1 MKNFSLRQ
9 LRYFIA
15 FVENGGVAQAARMI
29 HISQPSI
36 SSAIKELEAEFGI
49 RLVFRN
55 RSNGVSLT
63 PAGRSFYQHALDLMR
78 QAREFHSKVA
88 VENGIVAGDLKIGC
102 FDTLAPMYA
111 PMLMASFQR
120 AHAQVAIQLHVAPHQ
135 KLLDGLRDGSYDT
148 VICYAHDLP
157 STVGRA
163 SLMRDLMPHALVA
176 PEHRFADMPDVALS
190 MLAAEPL
197 ILLDIWPSN
206 EYFLG
211 LFDRAKLSPRLAHK
225 APSLELVRGMVAH
238 GLGVSV
244 LVSEPVSGQ
253 TYDGLDVVS
262 VPIQDP
268 MVPSEIV
275 LAWSGPD
282 EPLPLCR
289 IFVDHCRELLSADDG
304 ASPSFTPSPL
314 SRHDR

>member
-36 SSAIKELEAEFGI
+36 SSAIKELEEEFGI
-49 RLVFRN
+49 RLVYRN
-55 RSNGVSLT
+55 RTAGVSLT
-63 PAGRSFYQHALDLMR
+63 PAGSSFYQHALDLMR
-78 QAREFHSKVA
+78 QARQFHSKVA
-88 VENGIVAGDLKIGC
+88 VENGIVAGDLKVGC
-102 FDTLAPMYA
+102 FETLAPMYA
-111 PMLMASFQR
+111 PLLMASFQR
-120 AHAQVAIQLHVAPHQ
+120 AHSQVAIQLHVAPHQ
-135 KLLDGLRDGSYDT
+135 RLIEGLRDGTYDML
-148 VICYAHDLP
+148 ICYAHDLP
-157 STVGRA
+157 ASIGRA
-163 SLMRDLMPHALVA
+163 SLIRDLVPHALVP
-176 PEHRFADMPDVALS
+176 PEHRFADMPEVELS

-211 LFDRAKLSPRLAHK
+211 LFDRAHLSPRLAHK

-244 LVSEPVSGQ
+244 LVSEPASGQ

-268 MVPSEIV
+268 MEPCEIV
-275 LAWSGPD
+275 LAWSGTD
-282 EPLPLCR
+282 EPPPLCR
-289 IFVDHCRELLSADDG
+289 VFADHCRELLSACNGPDP
-304 ASPSFTPSPL
+304 AA
-314 SRHDR
+314 